1 MNHKKSTRKLESLN
15 FYKTSGGFTLIET
28 LIALAIMA
36 ALSLMAWQGLD
47 AVIRG
52 KEVIENQQ
60 ARNSLRIDWVR
71 QFEMDC
77 QNILSHQ
84 QFELGAAEAGID
96 SLWLL
101 RNQSDTLGNYLEIV
115 GYVRNSNGLTRWV
128 SPAYRQKREALNTWV
143 GITRDLNTP
152 PGNFSNSNQW
162 SEVNKQDVFIHQE
175 VVKLGKLI
183 RGIRISWFLNKH
195 THPIQKIC
203 LVGPN

>member
-1 MNHKKSTRKLESLN
+1 M
-15 FYKTSGGFTLIET
+15 ET

-36 ALSLMAWQGLD
+36 VLSLMAWQGLD

-60 ARNSLRIDWVR
+60 AKNSLRVDWVR

-77 QNILSHQ
+77 QNLLSQQ
-84 QFELGAAEAGID
+84 QFELGAVESGID

-101 RNQSDTLGNYLEIV
+101 RNQSDAKGNYLEIV
-115 GYVRNSNGLTRWV
+115 GYIKDSNGLTRWV
-128 SPAYRQKREALNTWV
+128 SPPYSQKKEALNTW
-143 GITRDLNTP
+143 IEISRDLNNP
-152 PGNFSNSNQW
+152 PGNFTNSNQW
-162 SEVNKQDVFIHQE
+162 SDINKQDVFIHQDT
-175 VVKLGKLI
+175 VKSGKI
-183 RGIRISWFLNKH
+183 IKGIRISWFLNKH

>member
-60 ARNSLRIDWVR
+60 AKNSLRIDWVR

-84 QFELGAAEAGID
+84 QFDLGAAEAGID
-96 SLWLL
+96 SHWLL

-143 GITRDLNTP
+143 GISRDLNTP

-175 VVKLGKLI
+175 VVKPGKLI
-183 RGIRISWFLNKH
+183 RGISISWFLNKH